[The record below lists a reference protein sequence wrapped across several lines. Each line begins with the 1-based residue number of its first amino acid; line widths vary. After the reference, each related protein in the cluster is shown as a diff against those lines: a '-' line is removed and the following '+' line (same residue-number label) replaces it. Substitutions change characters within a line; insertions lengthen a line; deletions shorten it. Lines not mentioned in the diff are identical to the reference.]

1 MNMPKMNPM
10 EYTLAAVLMMLGLH
24 FLVPIARVVP
34 PPWTLLGLVPLVA
47 GVTISAVAEQAFHQ
61 AGTTVQPFQTS
72 SALVTRGLYHITR
85 NPMYLGLVLA
95 LAGVA
100 IILGSLMPWIMVALF
115 VVIID
120 RQFVVK
126 EEKMLA
132 QRFGDEWRSYAART
146 RRWI

>member
-1 MNMPKMNPM
+1 MNMPKMNPL

-24 FLVPIARVVP
+24 FVVPVARVVP
-34 PPWTLLGLVPLVA
+34 TPWTLLGIVPLAA
-47 GVTISAVAEQAFHQ
+47 GVAISAAAEQAFHR
-61 AGTTVQPFQTS
+61 AGTTVQPFQS
-72 SALVTRGLYHITR
+72 SSVLVTRGLYHITR
-85 NPMYLGLVLA
+85 NPMYGGAVLV

-100 IILGSLMPWIMVALF
+100 IILGSLTPWIMVVLF
-115 VVIID
+115 VVIVD

-132 QRFGDEWRSYAART
+132 QRFGEEWRSYAART